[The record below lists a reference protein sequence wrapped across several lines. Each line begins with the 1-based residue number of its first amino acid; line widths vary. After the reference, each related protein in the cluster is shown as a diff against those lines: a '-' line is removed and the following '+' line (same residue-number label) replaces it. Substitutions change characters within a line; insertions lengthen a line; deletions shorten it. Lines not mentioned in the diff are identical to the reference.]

1 MTHIGFPRNRR
12 DSSRGGRPDRA
23 ARTRRGVI
31 GALALAMLA
40 ACAPLP
46 RGPAGTPEAPVAP
59 AIAEDDLA
67 GLAGAI
73 EAQCRLARPPG
84 SWPTLCAERPRE
96 TEALRRWLAARFEPV
111 LLRAPDGADRGVI
124 TGYYEPVLTGSLRR
138 EHDRQVPLRRRPP
151 PDSPLARAP
160 RAQIEASA
168 PSPEEVL
175 AWADDAVAAYFLQIQ
190 GSGRLRLRDG
200 SVLRVGYAGDNGQ
213 PYRAIGRDLIERG
226 EIDASA
232 MSAQAIAK
240 WLRERP
246 EPGRDLMR
254 GNPRFVFFRELP
266 PRAGREDTGPI
277 GSLGVP
283 LTPLRSI
290 AVDPR
295 AVPLGSL
302 LWLVVDDPRG
312 GQIRRLVLAQD
323 TGSAIV
329 GSPRADLFWGSGEAA
344 GEAAGLM
351 RSTGRLWL
359 MRERR

>member
-1 MTHIGFPRNRR
+1 
-12 DSSRGGRPDRA
+12 
-23 ARTRRGVI
+23 
-31 GALALAMLA
+31 
-40 ACAPLP
+40 
-46 RGPAGTPEAPVAP
+46 
-59 AIAEDDLA
+59 
-67 GLAGAI
+67 
-73 EAQCRLARPPG
+73 
-84 SWPTLCAERPRE
+84 
-96 TEALRRWLAARFEPV
+96 
-111 LLRAPDGADRGVI
+111 
-124 TGYYEPVLTGSLRR
+124 
-138 EHDRQVPLRRRPP
+138 
-151 PDSPLARAP
+151 
-160 RAQIEASA
+160 
-168 PSPEEVL
+168 
-175 AWADDAVAAYFLQIQ
+175 
-190 GSGRLRLRDG
+190 
-200 SVLRVGYAGDNGQ
+200 
-213 PYRAIGRDLIERG
+213 
-226 EIDASA
+226 
-232 MSAQAIAK
+232 
-240 WLRERP
+240 
-246 EPGRDLMR
+246 MR

-359 MRERR
+359 MRARVRGWLACAEAQERELSASRRSNRSGGA